1 MESKI
6 SLILDYFYIKST
18 HDKCKKDM
26 WPLAKFSHYEELN
39 VNVKRQNKSTI
50 KDVTIYDNKNVTKKW
65 ISQLK
70 EKLKP
75 TSDINE
81 KYICFTKK

>member
-1 MESKI
+1 
-6 SLILDYFYIKST
+6 
-18 HDKCKKDM
+18 M
-26 WPLAKFSHYEELN
+26 WSLAKFSHYEELN
-39 VNVKRQNKSTI
+39 VNVKHQNKSTI

-75 TSDINE
+75 TATSMKNIFVSQKNN
-81 KYICFTKK
+81 KTKQKHKMFC